1 MAFSWSTIEVGTAMT
16 KNQINEA
23 VQNIKAVENK
33 LQLGTL
39 KKSDGTK
46 APGNKFSWGTG
57 YDPFTLDSIALPTAT
72 IIRNAVDNIQNNNYC
87 RAHDGAYLAGHNGT
101 NYPTQKNPHYTPDL
115 GGYNNSANSSNN
127 GGSY

>member
-1 MAFSWSTIEVGTAMT
+1 MAFTWSTIEVGTAMT
-16 KNQINEA
+16 KNQMNEV
-23 VQNIKAVENK
+23 VQNIKAVETG

-39 KKSDGTK
+39 KKSDGTN
-46 APGNKFSWGTG
+46 APGNEFSWSAG

-72 IIRNAVDNIQNNNYC
+72 VIRNAVNNLHDNNYC
-87 RAHDGAYLAGHNGT
+87 RAHDGTYLAGHNGT

-115 GGYNNSANSSNN
+115 SGYNNSANSSNN